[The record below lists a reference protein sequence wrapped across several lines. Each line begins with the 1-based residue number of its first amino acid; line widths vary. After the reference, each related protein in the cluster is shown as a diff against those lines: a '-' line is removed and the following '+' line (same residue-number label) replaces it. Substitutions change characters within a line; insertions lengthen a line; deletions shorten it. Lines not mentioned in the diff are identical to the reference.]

1 MLLIYFWGLGNLSQL
16 CLGAN
21 KLSGSSNITNIFA
34 TKFLLQGMFWVI
46 MIAGLKIGAVKDPV
60 QFNGVSKIRM

>member
-1 MLLIYFWGLGNLSQL
+1 
-16 CLGAN
+16 
-21 KLSGSSNITNIFA
+21 
-34 TKFLLQGMFWVI
+34 MFWVI